1 MFFIPDQILFWKP
14 NDDWLQQANGKLN
27 PQLFWYYD
35 FSESVYQKFA
45 TSLFN
50 FVSSYDTYKS
60 TSFHLRKIKK
70 LFASLSKS
78 NIHTSTKKNVHHF
91 KKYKFLSI
99 SIFINHLYKVYVFMK
114 FLCLYLLMLFML
126 LVLPILFQSI
136 CKYVNI
142 TTVPICRSVCRNQHR
157 AFFTTRQLCYVVQLM
172 YVNCVYIAIMFVI

>member
-27 PQLFWYYD
+27 TQLFWYYD
-35 FSESVYQKFA
+35 F
-45 TSLFN
+45 
-50 FVSSYDTYKS
+50 
-60 TSFHLRKIKK
+60 
-70 LFASLSKS
+70 SLSKS
-78 NIHTSTKKNVHHF
+78 NIHTSTKKKVHHF

-136 CKYVNI
+136 CNYVNI